1 VSKII
6 EVHQTEVD
14 KMINKIY
21 RDALIKKSTNDFIT
35 LKYTLDNFPKNLHQS
50 LHRVLGFLPNTNYKG
65 KPFIMSVSHNKSTK
79 EFEIIVKNPKI

>member
-1 VSKII
+1 MSKII
-6 EVHQTEVD
+6 EVQQTEVD

-21 RDALIKKSTNDFIT
+21 RDALIKNSTNDFIT
-35 LKYTLDNFPKNLHQS
+35 LKYTHSSFPDKMHHLLYH
-50 LHRVLGFLPNTNYKG
+50 VLGFLPNTNYKG